1 MLIPQAVAD
10 KLNVQ
15 VKEEFFS
22 YWTYLQMSYNLHA
35 MGYRGF
41 AKWFEAQAGE
51 EMGHATKIAGYLVEV
66 GAPVKLA
73 ALEMPR
79 ADYKSVKEI
88 VETALEH
95 EKKITRLINECAD
108 VAEKNNDKA
117 TENFLAW
124 FIDEQIEE
132 VSTAQKLLDM
142 VSAAGDQKIHLMMLE
157 GRIFDLR
164 D

>member
-10 KLNVQ
+10 KLNAQ

-22 YWTYLQMSYNLHA
+22 YWTYLQMAYKLHE
-35 MGYRGF
+35 MGLHGF
-41 AKWFEAQAGE
+41 AKWFDKQAGE
-51 EMGHATKIAGYLVEV
+51 EMAHATKIAHYLVEV
-66 GAPVKLA
+66 GAPVKLGT
-73 ALEMPR
+73 LETPK

-108 VAEKNNDKA
+108 VAEKANDRA
-117 TENFLAW
+117 TANFLAW

-132 VSTAQKLLDM
+132 VATAQKLLDL
-142 VSAAGDQKIHLMMLE
+142 VSAAGDQRIHLLMIE
-157 GRIFDLR
+157 GRIFELR
-164 D
+164 G